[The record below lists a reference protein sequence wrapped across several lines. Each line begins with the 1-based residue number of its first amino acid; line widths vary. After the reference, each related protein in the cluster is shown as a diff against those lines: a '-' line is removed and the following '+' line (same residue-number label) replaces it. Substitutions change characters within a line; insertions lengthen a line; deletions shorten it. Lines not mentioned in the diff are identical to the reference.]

1 MTVAQSVLAAGPPLL
16 FLLLGLVPAVWS
28 NRGLQSFRAASAGAA
43 VLSLLMAIGSA
54 VMLAIAGPADI
65 VWLARSQTI
74 PFSLG
79 LYMDSLSVVM
89 TLLIS
94 FIGFIIVRFSIRYL
108 DREAEQG
115 RFLKWMALTLGGI
128 LLFVA
133 SRNLVMLTAA
143 WILASFGL
151 HRLLTFYRDRSW
163 AIWAS
168 RKKFMISRLGDIFLL
183 AGLGLTYYTFGSVEY
198 ADLFSQSVALQQDQL
213 LAAGTAAA
221 MTAAETPTS
230 PWVAA
235 IGTLFVLGAMTK
247 SAQIPFHS
255 WLPDTMETPTPVSAL
270 MHAGIINAGGFLV
283 LRLSPLISSSHL
295 AMDFLAA
302 IGALTALAGS
312 VVMLTQSSVKRQLA
326 WSTIAQMG
334 FMMLQCGLGAFSAAL
349 LHIVAH
355 SLYKAHAFLTSG
367 SVLDVAAGLQQ
378 GNRPQHRS
386 VWMLPVAI
394 VLSGLIC
401 LGAAAVT
408 SMNQQSTSG
417 SLVLGLVLG
426 IALTQLIWPSL
437 SSRSWPTA
445 VRGTGSAAVVGVVY
459 FLLYRVTDLVLS
471 TSVSHHMVAPSLFDN
486 AIVALAGFGFL
497 AVFGLQA
504 LMDGNS
510 KGSSQALRAFYVH
523 ALNGFYLDVPARR
536 ITGKLW
542 GQRGP
547 VQ

>member
-1 MTVAQSVLAAGPPLL
+1 MSVVQSVLAAGPPLL
-16 FLLLGLVPAVWS
+16 FLLLGLVPAVWA
-28 NRGLQSFRAASAGAA
+28 NRGLQGFRAASAGAA
-43 VLSLLMAIGSA
+43 VLSLLMAVGSA
-54 VMLAIAGPADI
+54 VMLSISGPADI
-65 VWLARSQTI
+65 VWLSRSQAI

-89 TLLIS
+89 TLLIC
-94 FIGFIIVRFSIRYL
+94 FIGFIILRFSIRFL

-151 HRLLTFYRDRSW
+151 HRLLTFYRERSW

-168 RKKFMISRLGDIFLL
+168 RKKFMISRVGDLFLV
-183 AGLGLTYYTFGSVEY
+183 AGLALTYYSFGSVEY
-198 ADLFSQSVALQQDQL
+198 TDIFAQSVDMQQNSLQ
-213 LAAGTAAA
+213 
-221 MTAAETPTS
+221 AETTVSATASEGTQTS

-367 SVLDVAAGLQQ
+367 SVLDVAAGLQPT
-378 GNRPQHRS
+378 NRPQRRS
-386 VWMLPVAI
+386 AWMLPVAV

-401 LGAAAVT
+401 VAAASLTGVR
-408 SMNQQSTSG
+408 QQSSSG

-437 SSRSWPTA
+437 SSYSWPTA
-445 VRGTGSAAVVGVVY
+445 LRGSGSAAVVGFVY

-471 TSVSHHMVAPSLFDN
+471 TSVSHHMVAPSMFDN
-486 AIVALAGFGFL
+486 AIVLLAGLGFL

-504 LMDGNS
+504 LTDS
-510 KGSSQALRAFYVH
+510 SSRVSSQALRAFYVH